1 MAAVLG
7 VKTEILVFRERTLMK
22 PTLTKSVLALFAFA
36 VVAAIVVAE
45 EQSRNVLG
53 KIDHQ
58 ALLEAAPGIPAT
70 TTEAS
75 KRTYGTEINANADT
89 AALDSF
95 YAPFYRRVAAARDVI
110 KGAVD
115 ARAANQE
122 ALAQRSRAQA
132 DASPIVNRMGGT
144 DKIGEM
150 SEAEAQQAAIQA
162 AGDYQQ
168 SLAGAPANA
177 PSGCGMQAMMQRM
190 MNDPAYQERFE
201 KMTKQEQEA
210 EMRKYMGN
218 AQAPAPPT
226 EETAAERRAKRATDE
241 TAAVIARQKELSD
254 IRQRMNG
261 IDAVFT
267 KKDQAILATPGGYDQ
282 IAREI
287 SARVEKLP
295 VVATGEAGDMVD
307 PVKLQALQREQATRE
322 RTRATWELQQRAALY
337 GQRKARYKEVAA
349 AYTAWLKQSLGTLS
363 SETAQVL
370 DDATVEMA
378 VGIEEDLIGLSE
390 NLAKY
395 TAEATRY
402 AAQYE
407 RSYQDRM
414 SEPAARP
421 FTK

>member
-1 MAAVLG
+1 
-7 VKTEILVFRERTLMK
+7 MK
-22 PTLTKSVLALFAFA
+22 PTLMKSVLALFAFA

-58 ALLEAAPGIPAT
+58 ALLEAVPGIPAT
-70 TTEAS
+70 TTDAG
-75 KRTYGTEINANADT
+75 KRTYGTEISANADA

-95 YAPFYRRVAAARDVI
+95 YAPFYKRVAAARNVI
-110 KGAVD
+110 KDAVA
-115 ARAANQE
+115 ARPANQE
-122 ALAQRSRAQA
+122 ALAQRSIAQA
-132 DASPIVNRMGGT
+132 NASPIVNRMGGT
-144 DKIGEM
+144 DKIAEM

-162 AGDYQQ
+162 TGAYQQ
-168 SLAGAPANA
+168 SLAGQAGNT
-177 PSGCGMQAMMQRM
+177 PSAGGMQAMMQRM

-210 EMRKYMGN
+210 EMRKYLGN

-226 EETAAERRAKRATDE
+226 GETAAERQAKRATNE
-241 TAAVIARQKELSD
+241 TTAVVARQKELAD
-254 IRQRMNG
+254 IRQRMRG
-261 IDAVFT
+261 IDAVFAQ
-267 KKDQAILATPGGYDQ
+267 KDQAIRATPGGYDQ
-282 IAREI
+282 IGKEI
-287 SARVEKLP
+287 AARVQKLP
-295 VVATGEAGDMVD
+295 VVATGEAGDMAD

-337 GQRKARYKEVAA
+337 GQRKAQYKEVAA
-349 AYTAWLKQSLGTLS
+349 AYTTWLKQNLGALS
-363 SETAQVL
+363 SQTAQML

-378 VGIEEDLIGLSE
+378 VSCEEDLIGLSE

-395 TAEATRY
+395 TAEATRD

-407 RSYQDRM
+407 RSYQAKM